1 MKKLTLI
8 LDETNWLEATWVE
21 EITIKVEGKED
32 SINTK
37 QLHCESYSG
46 HPEHIAM
53 LRAKALE
60 FGTDLTEFETL
71 IKQAEDAFVIPTQE
85 ELDKEL
91 TEQRI
96 QEYKAYLART
106 DYIVTKIAEAQALG
120 EDIAILLSKYAVE
133 LQQRKEARA
142 FIGANL

>member
-1 MKKLTLI
+1 MKKLNLI

-21 EITIKVEGKED
+21 EITIPVEGEED
-32 SINTK
+32 IVETT
-37 QLHCESYSG
+37 QLWCESYSG

-71 IKQAEDAFVIPTQE
+71 IKQAEDAFVMPTQE

-120 EDIAILLSKYAVE
+120 EDTAILLSKYAVE
-133 LQQRKEARA
+133 LQQRKEARE
-142 FIGANL
+142 FIGVNS